1 MMIEQNELLQQLSTQ
16 LGPEQILSTPEAC
29 ANFRIG
35 EQVPQL
41 VVSPASQEELSYV
54 MALAYAAQAKVVA
67 WGAGTKQSW
76 GNPPQQVDLV
86 VRTDGLK
93 RVLVYEPDDLTISV
107 EAGMTLGEL
116 DYLLAKHGQMLPLD
130 GPLPRRATIGGLL
143 ATFMDGPR
151 RLGYG
156 TARDLL
162 IGISVVEATG
172 RISKAGGMVVKNVSG
187 FDMMKLYLG
196 SLGTLAVIASANFK
210 LIPRPRAAATVWCGF
225 ERSEQAN
232 AFVDAIHASQ
242 LLPVAVEYLSGA
254 EQARGLKAVAVCAEG
269 LPAAVE
275 RHVRDLP
282 NLARASGVHSLEV
295 LRDAEHTAFWAG
307 VNDLPQTA
315 QVADDEVVL
324 RLICLPSE
332 MGAALIACEELRDQL
347 AALTIDAR
355 ALNGV
360 AYLRLRGEG
369 EQLKR
374 AYAQLTAALGQR
386 APSAR
391 LNALAGQ
398 ARGQLPVWGRAP
410 EGIDVMQRIK
420 DEFDP
425 QAILNPGR
433 LADTLMR

>member
-16 LGPEQILSTPEAC
+16 LGPEQILSTPETC

-116 DYLLAKHGQMLPLD
+116 DDLLAKHGQMLPLD

>member
-1 MMIEQNELLQQLSTQ
+1 
-16 LGPEQILSTPEAC
+16 
-29 ANFRIG
+29 
-35 EQVPQL
+35 
-41 VVSPASQEELSYV
+41 
-54 MALAYAAQAKVVA
+54 
-67 WGAGTKQSW
+67 
-76 GNPPQQVDLV
+76 
-86 VRTDGLK
+86 
-93 RVLVYEPDDLTISV
+93 
-107 EAGMTLGEL
+107 MTLGEL
-116 DYLLAKHGQMLPLD
+116 DDLLAQHGQMLPLD
-130 GPLPRRATIGGLL
+130 GPLPRQATIGGLL

-225 ERSEQAN
+225 ERTEQAN

-242 LLPVAVEYLSGA
+242 LVPVAVEYLSGA
-254 EQARGLKAVAVCAEG
+254 EQARGLKTVAVCAEG

-282 NLARASGVHSLEV
+282 QLAQASGVHALEV
-295 LRDAEHTAFWAG
+295 LRDAEHTAFWQA

-315 QVADDEVVL
+315 QLGDNEAVV

-332 MGAALIACEELRDQL
+332 MGAALL
-347 AALTIDAR
+347 AVESLAPSLSALTIDAR
-355 ALNGV
+355 ALSGV
-360 AYLRLRGEG
+360 AYLRLGG
-369 EQLKR
+369 SSEQLNA
-374 AYAQLTAALGQR
+374 AYAKLSSTLGQK
-386 APSAR
+386 ATSAR
-391 LNALAGQ
+391 LSVLAGQ
-398 ARGQLPVWGRAP
+398 ERAESLQAWGRAP
-410 EGIDVMQRIK
+410 EGIDLMQRIK

-425 QAILNPGR
+425 RAILNPGR
-433 LADTLMR
+433 LADTMTR

>member
-116 DYLLAKHGQMLPLD
+116 DDLLAKHGQMLPLD